1 MGKYHARQVFRQTT
15 KPLIDDIVATFN
27 DAILPAHEAYWRVD
41 GEVEFYADLE
51 HEQIEE
57 LKRQRQQE
65 DLANALT
72 TPNEI
77 RREEGKEELPWGD
90 MPPAAREAMARKHPE
105 WAAEHWGDVDP
116 EDLPDSGLGDL
127 DLLSDAGRQGSSASA
142 TALPAGDGRD
152 HDQDD
157 VDEEDDEGEEGNW
170 TPPATR
176 ADDAGEVEDE
186 VQALA
191 GLIRELENE
200 SRRLVEDA
208 LAEVED
214 EVADQWPEEGSDNG
228 GVAINVDGLINVA
241 VAEDLAPAMIDANSG
256 AMEATAEEE
265 ADRLE
270 SELEERYG
278 VPPAVA
284 DVSIDFDLTDTF
296 AHEAMRR
303 RVQRNAIEV
312 EDTIESQVRTV
323 LLDAADEG
331 LALDEVQDRLEESS
345 EDISRNRARTIAR
358 TEVPQAS
365 REGSQALAESTDVV
379 GGKEWDATNDSRT
392 RPWHDTM
399 DGVIVA
405 VDDAWTVPSGW
416 QGDPHNQPSDYP
428 RTAHTVGEDQP
439 YLCRCAQ
446 RSVLEEDL
454 PDDLTALDDIRGVSV
469 ALQLSDRQFAIW
481 QKHAC
486 DDEPFEALLERL
498 DASHSRTQLVDELGL
513 SKTTLY
519 QWFDDADLR

>member
-1 MGKYHARQVFRQTT
+1 MSSDV
-15 KPLIDDIVATFN
+15 
-27 DAILPAHEAYWRVD
+27 
-41 GEVEFYADLE
+41 
-51 HEQIEE
+51 
-57 LKRQRQQE
+57 KRQRQQE

-127 DLLSDAGRQGSSASA
+127 DLMSPQERQGSSASA
-142 TALPAGDGRD
+142 TALPAEDGRD
-152 HDQDD
+152 HGQDGVDVQDD
-157 VDEEDDEGEEGNW
+157 EEREEGNW

-191 GLIRELENE
+191 ELIRELENE

-228 GVAINVDGLINVA
+228 GVAINVDGLINVG
-241 VAEDLAPAMIDANSG
+241 VADDLAPAMIDANSG

-278 VPPAVA
+278 VPSEVA
-284 DVSIDFDLTDTF
+284 DISIDFDVTDTF
-296 AHEAMRR
+296 AYEAMRR
-303 RVQRNAIEV
+303 RVQRNAVQV
-312 EDTIESQVRTV
+312 EDTVAGQVRTV
-323 LLDAADEG
+323 LQGAADEG

-345 EDISRNRARTIAR
+345 DEISRGRARTTAR

-379 GGKEWDATNDSRT
+379 GGKEWDATDDSRA
-392 RPWHDTM
+392 RPWHSAM
-399 DGVIVA
+399 DGVIVE

-416 QGDPHNQPSDYP
+416 QGKPHYQPSDYP

-439 YLCRCAQ
+439 YNCRCAQ
-446 RSVLEEDL
+446 RSVLEENL
-454 PDDLTALDDIRGVSV
+454 PDDLTALDNIRGVSV
-469 ALQLSDRQFAIW
+469 DLQLSDRQFAIW
-481 QKHAC
+481 QKHAR
-486 DDEPFEALLERL
+486 DDEPFEALLNRL
-498 DASHSRTQLVDELGL
+498 DASYSRTQLVGKLGL